1 MTNRM
6 ENVEEYVLNPQIF
19 TKKKKYIWFDRNEIF
34 RKDILNIFKLFLF
47 YEIYLDGFASDH
59 SRDIGLKIFHKEIV
73 DITVLDENEAI
84 VVADT
89 DVNYAVCR
97 PVKVRILEGNAE
109 FDTKYTYYDNAE
121 GFYLK
126 TGTYL
131 RVYRITEME
140 RLLCDKP
147 VFVYGTSDEA
157 ARFAKYVRLLDFHF
171 KGFYEDYETI
181 RAEKLEEIDGYPVNC
196 IEDFLYE
203 ENGIVI
209 ISGCHTGQAV
219 RKMGELGFQYLD
231 KFVLSEPFAL
241 HYLFV
246 RQNALDINLGNS
258 FVGISKYA
266 GLRLPERNIC
276 QEYPGFCVCG
286 EYKRDSYKI
295 VTLGGSTTD
304 GHLFGF
310 KSWPEI
316 MFERLADR
324 NVTVWNGGVA
334 GYTSSHEVIKF
345 IRDVLPMKPD
355 MVIIFDGYNDTCQG
369 NPVHPYSFL
378 YAREIFEFGA
388 GRMEDEYVKQQIG
401 GQFCEGIS
409 FAGSRFDNWIDNME
423 LLHGLAELRNM
434 KCYSFLQPM
443 LMSKS
448 RDMREEEIYMSS
460 RQFYEEELYLQE
472 RFRDKLQSRKRE
484 NAYEFIYDLSSVFD
498 DVHDVYMDIC
508 HVCEKGNK
516 IIADAIYD
524 VIKNEIR

>member
-34 RKDILNIFKLFLF
+34 RKYILNIFKLFLF

-59 SRDIGLKIFHKEIV
+59 SRDIVLKIFHKEIV

-89 DVNYAVCR
+89 DVNYAVCC

-109 FDTKYTYYDNAE
+109 FDTKNIYDDNAE

-131 RVYRITEME
+131 RIYRITEME

-203 ENGIVI
+203 ENG
-209 ISGCHTGQAV
+209 
-219 RKMGELGFQYLD
+219 M
-231 KFVLSEPFAL
+231 
-241 HYLFV
+241 
-246 RQNALDINLGNS
+246 
-258 FVGISKYA
+258 
-266 GLRLPERNIC
+266 
-276 QEYPGFCVCG
+276 
-286 EYKRDSYKI
+286 
-295 VTLGGSTTD
+295 
-304 GHLFGF
+304 
-310 KSWPEI
+310 
-316 MFERLADR
+316 
-324 NVTVWNGGVA
+324 
-334 GYTSSHEVIKF
+334 
-345 IRDVLPMKPD
+345 
-355 MVIIFDGYNDTCQG
+355 
-369 NPVHPYSFL
+369 
-378 YAREIFEFGA
+378 
-388 GRMEDEYVKQQIG
+388 
-401 GQFCEGIS
+401 
-409 FAGSRFDNWIDNME
+409 
-423 LLHGLAELRNM
+423 
-434 KCYSFLQPM
+434 
-443 LMSKS
+443 
-448 RDMREEEIYMSS
+448 YMSS

-472 RFRDKLQSRKRE
+472 SFRDKLQSRKRE

-516 IIADAIYD
+516 IIAGAIYD